1 MFPGNKMAFIDEI
14 KHALRDGLGRSE
26 AQKYEILEWGDRPQ
40 TALAYS
46 KDNQE
51 ILMLWLAGRDA
62 DALSGDEYLEI
73 AKSINKRMNAFVS
86 PNQKIGALCLWG
98 GKTQGPVHVYKFKVH
113 NSPRLA

>member
-1 MFPGNKMAFIDEI
+1 MGSEMALMDEI

-26 AQKYEILEWGDRPQ
+26 AQKYEVLEWEGRPQ

-51 ILMLWLAGRDA
+51 VLMLWLAGRDA

-73 AKSINKRMNAFVS
+73 AKSINKRMSAFVS
-86 PNQKIGALCLWG
+86 PNQKIGALLLWG
-98 GKTQGPVHVYKFKVH
+98 GKAQGPVHVYKFKVH
-113 NSPRLA
+113 NAPGLA

>member
-1 MFPGNKMAFIDEI
+1 MALMDEI
-14 KHALRDGLGRSE
+14 KHALKDGLGRSE
-26 AQKYEILEWGDRPQ
+26 AKKYEIFEWEDRSQ

-46 KDNQE
+46 KENQE

-86 PNQKIGALCLWG
+86 PNQKIGSLLLWG

-113 NSPRLA
+113 NVPGLA